1 MNIIGMTK
9 LLYGKKQI
17 KQKMTNNRLVKQT
30 AGKSCRNML
39 HAATVAVERVISQ
52 RDFICS
58 YAEVSLSLWSRF
70 DLHVFHIVVILG

>member
-1 MNIIGMTK
+1 
-9 LLYGKKQI
+9 
-17 KQKMTNNRLVKQT
+17 MTNNRLVKQT
-30 AGKSCRNML
+30 AGKPCRNML